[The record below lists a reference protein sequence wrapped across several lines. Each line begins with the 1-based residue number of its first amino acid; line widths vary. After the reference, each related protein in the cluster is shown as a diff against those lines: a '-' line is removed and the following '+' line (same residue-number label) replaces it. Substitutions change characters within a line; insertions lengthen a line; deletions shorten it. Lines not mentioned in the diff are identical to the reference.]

1 MGRYTDLALAL
12 VLSSC
17 FRTSVG
23 QKPAF
28 QWKFNTNV
36 SAFDSP
42 PSIAP
47 IFTYDR
53 AFHVYDCRSSP
64 YSTPVVVLDDVDG
77 MPELPRP
84 RPEPIGHEHERS
96 RNPSVLHDRV
106 QAEWYSDDEFY
117 RLQSNKFDMDR
128 EPG

>member
-23 QKPAF
+23 QTGAF

-47 IFTYDR
+47 IFTY
-53 AFHVYDCRSSP
+53 A
-64 YSTPVVVLDDVDG
+64 VLFMFMIVD
-77 MPELPRP
+77 LRP
-84 RPEPIGHEHERS
+84 IRRP
-96 RNPSVLHDRV
+96 
-106 QAEWYSDDEFY
+106 
-117 RLQSNKFDMDR
+117 
-128 EPG
+128 